1 MSSSAN
7 RRDDDDVRRAVRFLL
22 YDRSGL
28 GRESLRSKRRQ
39 AQSVSVRTRSRK
51 RRVTLPR
58 VSLLDKPD

>member
-1 MSSSAN
+1 MSNNAN
-7 RRDDDDVRRAVRFLL
+7 RRDDDVSRAVRFLL

-28 GRESLRSKRRQ
+28 DRESRRSKQRQ
-39 AQSVSVRTRSRK
+39 AQSVSVRTRLRK

>member
-1 MSSSAN
+1 MSSNAN
-7 RRDDDDVRRAVRFLL
+7 RQVDDVRRAIRFLL

>member
-1 MSSSAN
+1 MSRYADP
-7 RRDDDDVRRAVRFLL
+7 RDGAVSRAVRFLL
-22 YDRSGL
+22 HDGSGL

>member
-58 VSLLDKPD
+58 VSLLDNPD

>member
-58 VSLLDKPD
+58 VSLLDTPD

>member
-1 MSSSAN
+1 MSSNAN
-7 RRDDDDVRRAVRFLL
+7 RRDDDVSHAVRFLP

-39 AQSVSVRTRSRK
+39 AQSVSVLTRSRK

-58 VSLLDKPD
+58 VSLLEKPD

>member
-1 MSSSAN
+1 MSSNAN
-7 RRDDDDVRRAVRFLL
+7 RRDDDVSRAVRFLL
-22 YDRSGL
+22 YDRRDF

-51 RRVTLPR
+51 RRVTLPH